1 MLNEM
6 YPGFYD
12 LLWSSTEA
20 FLTDSTFLSI
30 NEETNQFSA
39 ISMLN
44 PRGVTDNLFHFTGL
58 IPTDLTSVT
67 ITFDLQIRDNAMNSG
82 ERIDEVS
89 YIKVSPDTAS
99 VLISPSNNV
108 TISLQKNSV
117 SEPVHIIIT
126 EENSNIAS
134 RESNTELYQLTP
146 TIHFYPNELIL
157 NKPGSIYF
165 DISDYLSSEYEPW
178 QLTIFEINDTESI
191 SLTTNISEGMLTA
204 SIDKLGDYAVFVN
217 TAIEKPLPTKFELKR
232 NFPNPFNP
240 STTIPI
246 ELSEESYVE
255 VVVYN
260 ILGENIVVLSKGVK
274 SPGYHNIFWNGKNQF
289 GQPVSSGIYFAR
301 VQFGQNI
308 YHQKMM
314 LLK

>member
-1 MLNEM
+1 
-6 YPGFYD
+6 
-12 LLWSSTEA
+12 
-20 FLTDSTFLSI
+20 
-30 NEETNQFSA
+30 
-39 ISMLN
+39 
-44 PRGVTDNLFHFTGL
+44 
-58 IPTDLTSVT
+58 
-67 ITFDLQIRDNAMNSG
+67 MNSG
-82 ERIDEVS
+82 VRQDTVS

-99 VLISPSNNV
+99 LLISPSNNV

-289 GQPVSSGIYFAR
+289 GKPVSSGIYF
-301 VQFGQNI
+301 VSVHFGQKI

>member
-1 MLNEM
+1 
-6 YPGFYD
+6 
-12 LLWSSTEA
+12 
-20 FLTDSTFLSI
+20 
-30 NEETNQFSA
+30 
-39 ISMLN
+39 MLN
-44 PRGVTDNLFHFTGL
+44 PRRVTDNLFHFTGI
-58 IPTDLTSVT
+58 IPTNLTTVS

-99 VLISPSNNV
+99 LLISPSNNV
-108 TISLQKNSV
+108 TISLSKNSV
-117 SEPVHIIIT
+117 LEPVHIIIT
-126 EENSNIAS
+126 EDNSNLAS
-134 RESNTELYQLTP
+134 RESDYEFYQITP
-146 TIHFYPNELIL
+146 TIHFYPKELIL

-178 QLTIFEINDTESI
+178 QLTIFEIIDLEFI

-217 TAIEKPLPTKFELKR
+217 SNVEKPLPNKFKLIR

-246 ELSEESYVE
+246 ELPEESYVE
-255 VVVYN
+255 MVIYN
-260 ILGENIVVLSKGVK
+260 ILGEKIVVLSKGVK
-274 SPGYHNIFWNGKNQF
+274 PPGYHNIRWNGKNQF
-289 GQPVSSGIYFAR
+289 GKPVSSGIYF
-301 VQFGQNI
+301 VSVHFGQNI

>member
-1 MLNEM
+1 
-6 YPGFYD
+6 
-12 LLWSSTEA
+12 
-20 FLTDSTFLSI
+20 
-30 NEETNQFSA
+30 
-39 ISMLN
+39 MLN
-44 PRGVTDNLFHFTGL
+44 PRRITDNLFHFTGI
-58 IPTDLTSVT
+58 IPTDLTSA
-67 ITFDLQIRDNAMNSG
+67 IIAFDLQIRDNAMNSG
-82 ERIDEVS
+82 VRQDTVS

-99 VLISPSNNV
+99 LLISPSNNV

-157 NKPGSIYF
+157 NKQGFIYF

-191 SLTTNISEGMLTA
+191 SLTTNISEGVLTA

-217 TAIEKPLPTKFELKR
+217 TAIEKPLPTKFELKM
-232 NFPNPFNP
+232 NYPNPFNP

-246 ELSEESYVE
+246 ELPEESFVE
-255 VVVYN
+255 VAIYN
-260 ILGENIVVLSKGVK
+260 ILGEKITVLSKGVK
-274 SPGYHNIFWNGKNQF
+274 SSGYHNIHWNGKNQF
-289 GQPVSSGIYFAR
+289 GKPVSSGIYF
-301 VQFGQNI
+301 VSIHFGQKI